1 MLRAGYSLLLWLALP
16 LIAIRLW
23 LRGRSEP
30 GYRQRLSE
38 RFGRYEF
45 KAAAPVIWLHAVSVG
60 EVRAS
65 EPLVDALRSAYP
77 QHAFLL
83 TCMTAAG
90 RDAIDQVYG
99 GKVLAGFLTTT
110 TRLRSAGSLTIFAR
124 DLEC

>member
-60 EVRAS
+60 AGPGWERRIRRRGGSVMKPRILGSRLAPRNREGGSATARRVRILRYVTTI
-65 EPLVDALRSAYP
+65 LVR
-77 QHAFLL
+77 
-83 TCMTAAG
+83 C
-90 RDAIDQVYG
+90 R
-99 GKVLAGFLTTT
+99 
-110 TRLRSAGSLTIFAR
+110 
-124 DLEC
+124 